1 LSGGAD
7 SINGS
12 GGSARLPTVGRNTLR
27 LPVRWNVD
35 ARVAR
40 GFRITERVRGEGYVE
55 AFNVTNHLNA
65 SRINTRAFLV
75 GAAVNG
81 VVPLVFQNQAA
92 VTVEG
97 LNTPPFG
104 TVTSST
110 TGLSHERQAQ
120 VGLRIEF

>member
-1 LSGGAD
+1 LSGGSY

-12 GGSARLPTVGRNTLR
+12 GGSAWLPTVGRNTLR
-27 LPVRWNVD
+27 LPARWNVD
-35 ARVAR
+35 ARVGR

-55 AFNVTNHLNA
+55 AFNVTNHVNISQVNA
-65 SRINTRAFLV
+65 RAFLV

-81 VVPLVFQNQAA
+81 VVPLVFQNAAA
-92 VTVEG
+92 VMAEG

-110 TGLSHERQAQ
+110 IGLSHERQAQ